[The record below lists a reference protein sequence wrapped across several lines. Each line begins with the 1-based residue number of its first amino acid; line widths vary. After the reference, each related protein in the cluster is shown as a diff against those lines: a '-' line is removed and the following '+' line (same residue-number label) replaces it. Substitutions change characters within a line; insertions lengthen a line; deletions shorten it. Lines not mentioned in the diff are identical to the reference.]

1 MVKIRKVSKKQEAL
15 NNEMNKIKRELPD
28 RCCICGRPAVDP
40 AHLLP
45 RSMYPEYY
53 TAKWNVV
60 PMCREHHRLYDNDI
74 EFRKQQKKLYKIVL
88 EHDEYAAH
96 RYFKSYEYIKG
107 YEDKTTTEVAL
118 PVETIMN
125 TINKYR
131 KE

>member
-1 MVKIRKVSKKQEAL
+1 MKEKRTPLRRKSPLRIVKIRKVSKKQEAL
-15 NNEMNKIKRELPD
+15 NNEMKKIKSELPD
-28 RCCICGRPAVDP
+28 RCCICGRPVVDP

-88 EHDEYAAH
+88 EHDECAAH
-96 RYFKSYEYIKG
+96 RYFKSYE
-107 YEDKTTTEVAL
+107 L
-118 PVETIMN
+118 
-125 TINKYR
+125 
-131 KE
+131 

>member
-15 NNEMNKIKRELPD
+15 NNEMKKIKSELPD

-53 TAKWNVV
+53 TEKWNVV

-88 EHDEYAAH
+88 EYDECAAH
-96 RYFKSYEYIKG
+96 RYFRLYEI
-107 YEDKTTTEVAL
+107 
-118 PVETIMN
+118 
-125 TINKYR
+125 R
-131 KE
+131 

>member
-1 MVKIRKVSKKQEAL
+1 MKEKRTPLRRKSPLRMVKIRKVSKKQESL

-88 EHDEYAAH
+88 EHDECAAH
-96 RYFKSYEYIKG
+96 RYFRLYEI
-107 YEDKTTTEVAL
+107 
-118 PVETIMN
+118 
-125 TINKYR
+125 R
-131 KE
+131 